1 MEDPFDVLVVG
12 AGAAGIGV
20 RVALKHA
27 GLSNFQILDRESVG
41 SSFDAWPRGM
51 QLITPSFPANSI
63 GMLDLNSVA
72 IGTSPGFSLSLEH
85 PAGGAYASYLRDVA
99 EYFELPT
106 RSQTEVYELQQDENG
121 FILETSAGT
130 LRARFVIWA
139 AGEFQ
144 FPKIP
149 DFEGADLGVHNS
161 RVFDWEEIA
170 KKGSDPILIVGGYES
185 GIDAAVQLAKYK
197 RKSIVLGREATWESE
212 DSDPS
217 RSLSPFTLQR
227 LNDARSSGFL
237 ELFGKVEIT
246 QIQRVGNRFH
256 VLASSG
262 DSWLSDHCPI
272 LATGFRGGF
281 QQVVDRFALRE
292 DGFPVLNEFDE
303 SPACPDLFLV
313 GPSVRHEA
321 LIFCFIFKY
330 RQRFAIVA
338 NTIAKRLGLDTEDFE
353 KTYRQWGMFLDD
365 LSCCGEQ
372 CAC

>member
-1 MEDPFDVLVVG
+1 M
-12 AGAAGIGV
+12 
-20 RVALKHA
+20 
-27 GLSNFQILDRESVG
+27 
-41 SSFDAWPRGM
+41 
-51 QLITPSFPANSI
+51 
-63 GMLDLNSVA
+63 
-72 IGTSPGFSLSLEH
+72 
-85 PAGGAYASYLRDVA
+85 
-99 EYFELPT
+99 
-106 RSQTEVYELQQDENG
+106 
-121 FILETSAGT
+121 
-130 LRARFVIWA
+130 
-139 AGEFQ
+139 
-144 FPKIP
+144 
-149 DFEGADLGVHNS
+149 
-161 RVFDWEEIA
+161 
-170 KKGSDPILIVGGYES
+170 
-185 GIDAAVQLAKYK
+185 
-197 RKSIVLGREATWESE
+197 ESE

-227 LNDARSSGFL
+227 LNDARSTGFL
-237 ELFGKVEIT
+237 ELCGEVEIT
-246 QIQRVGNRFH
+246 QIQRVGNRFQ

-281 QQVVDRFALRE
+281 QQVIDRFALRE
-292 DGFPVLNEFDE
+292 DGFPKLNEFDE
-303 SPACPDLFLV
+303 STACPDLFLV